1 MTRLTNP
8 RREYLALAVLHD
20 HDSADEIV
28 VYYDCVNG
36 LGFRLKH
43 RLQTFF
49 YVQNIAYRVPEKW
62 RSLSQPVVFYRIRD
76 EGLRRVSSVLLTRV
90 SDLIFTNAQS
100 R

>member
-28 VYYDCVNG
+28 VYYDCINS